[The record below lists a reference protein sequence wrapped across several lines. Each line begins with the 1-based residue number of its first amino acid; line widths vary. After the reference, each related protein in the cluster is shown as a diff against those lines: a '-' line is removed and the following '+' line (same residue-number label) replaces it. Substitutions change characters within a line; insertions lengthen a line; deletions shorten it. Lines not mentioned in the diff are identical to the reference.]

1 MAIYHMTVKTGSR
14 QGGQSASAKCDYIER
29 NGKYARARDPVL
41 HVEHGHM
48 PSFAQDDPRS
58 YWQAADLY
66 ERKNG
71 VLFREVEF
79 ALPVELSLDQQRQ
92 LAHDFA
98 QHLTGEHRLPY
109 TLAIHAGGG
118 TNPHCHLVISERVGD
133 DIERTAAQH
142 FARHNPKSPEKGG
155 TQKADIGSRRGEWL
169 AEARASWAELANS
182 ALERAGHAERIDHRS
197 LEAQGIDRLPT
208 RHLGPAALGYERR
221 TDEDSRRRI
230 DIRDDR
236 RFVLERLQA
245 AAAAGDEL
253 RAAKGEWARSALDL
267 RSLRRERE
275 ALIERAIAARDALY
289 ERYRAGSEPEKN
301 LQLAQAYG
309 LGITPETAA
318 QAEQLQKQVASRMRS
333 LDEIDAQ
340 RAAEAAAPKPTL
352 AELIQQPQR
361 APEPVPKVDTPQG
374 TDLRQLLAQGERAT
388 PSPTPSEAP
397 QAQPEPSPG
406 LAWEQH
412 QVAIERRIRERT
424 EAIGREREATATA
437 PARERLQAA
446 RERLQAGR
454 QRIQGEDRQV
464 FSEAS
469 AARTA
474 QRAAEAEARRLAG
487 EAEQWRAA
495 HWMQTKL
502 GRTGPAD
509 DLDLQAERHRRHAQ
523 EQARTADEAEARRE
537 ALAREE
543 RRLER
548 EVEQA
553 ERGVETARQEAR
565 RKDQGLDGYTAAR
578 RVIDEYRREHPDY
591 AQEADQRAA
600 QERERREAEVA
611 QREAERQAQREQ
623 SQDRGMSR

>member
-14 QGGQSASAKCDYIER
+14 QDGQSASAKCDYIER

-79 ALPVELSLDQQRQ
+79 ALPTELDLDQQRL
-92 LAHDFA
+92 LARQFA
-98 QHLTGEHRLPY
+98 ERLTADQRMPY

-142 FARHNPKSPEKGG
+142 FARHNSKSPEKGG

-182 ALERAGHAERIDHRS
+182 ALEQAGHSQRIDHRS
-197 LEAQGIDRLPT
+197 LAAQGIDRLPT

-221 TDEDSRRRI
+221 TDEDSRRRL
-230 DIRDDR
+230 DMRDDR
-236 RFVLERLQA
+236 RVVLERLQA

-253 RAAKGEWARSALDL
+253 RAATGAWVRSALDV
-267 RSLRRERE
+267 RSFGRERE

-309 LGITPETAA
+309 LGIKPETAA

-333 LDEIDAQ
+333 LDEIEAQ

-361 APEPVPKVDTPQG
+361 APEPAPKVDRSG
-374 TDLRQLLAQGERAT
+374 TDLAQLLAQGERVTAP
-388 PSPTPSEAP
+388 PSPSVAP
-397 QAQPEPSPG
+397 QAQPEPAPALTFG
-406 LAWEQH
+406 QH
-412 QVAIERRIRERT
+412 QAVIERRIKERT

-437 PARERLQAA
+437 PARERLQGAQ
-446 RERLQAGR
+446 ERLKAALP
-454 QRIQGEDRQV
+454 RIENADRQA
-464 FSEAS
+464 FSDAS
-469 AARTA
+469 RERTA
-474 QRAAEAEARRLAG
+474 QRGAEA
-487 EAEQWRAA
+487 EAEQWRAT
-495 HWMQTKL
+495 HWMQTKV

-509 DLDLQAERHRRHAQ
+509 ELDGRAEGQRSRALVHQRA
-523 EQARTADEAEARRE
+523 ADEAEARRE
-537 ALAREE
+537 ALAREK
-543 RRLER
+543 RQLER

-553 ERGVETARQEAR
+553 ERGVEAARQEAR
-565 RKDQGLDGYTAAR
+565 RQDKGLDGYTAAR

-591 AQEADQRAA
+591 AQQADQRAA
-600 QERERREAEVA
+600 QERERQA
-611 QREAERQAQREQ
+611 QQETERQAQREQ
-623 SQDRGMSR
+623 EQGMSR